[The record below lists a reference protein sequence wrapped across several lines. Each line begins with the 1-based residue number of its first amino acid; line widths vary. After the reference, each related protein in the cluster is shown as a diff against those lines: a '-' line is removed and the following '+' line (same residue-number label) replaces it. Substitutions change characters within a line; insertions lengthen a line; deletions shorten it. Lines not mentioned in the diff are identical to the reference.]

1 MCLPKSDEHK
11 TNISLALSG
20 KNHPN
25 FGKSLSAETCVLI
38 SEAMKGIERSEEH
51 KVKISVAND
60 LTIYLYNLDGSLVNT
75 FCSTRKVSEFFHCSH
90 PTINKYIKNG
100 KIFRNQWILSTS
112 MIKSSAF

>member
-60 LTIYLYNLDGSLVNT
+60 LTIYLYNLDEKTILREKAQEALLFEIKELLYLIKPTNEEEQIKRACLELVT
-75 FCSTRKVSEFFHCSH
+75 K
-90 PTINKYIKNG
+90 
-100 KIFRNQWILSTS
+100 
-112 MIKSSAF
+112 